1 MSPLVDD
8 LLAAPILPW
17 QVLLLRLGG
26 AALLCGLVGLEREVR
41 GRPAGLR
48 THILVGLASAVY
60 TLIMV
65 ELVSRADTHP
75 DIARVDPI
83 RIVEAVTGGVAFLA
97 AGLIVFTGDKVRG
110 LTTGA
115 GLWMSAAVGLSAGL
129 GLWPLAGLATVLSL
143 AVIHLLGR
151 LEGKAGQDAPDRYV
165 SRSDKGETS
174 DEDPRTS

>member
-1 MSPLVDD
+1 VTPLAEE

-26 AALLCGLVGLEREVR
+26 ATLLCGLVGLEREVQ

-48 THILVGLASAVY
+48 THILVGLASTVY

-65 ELVSRADTHP
+65 ELVSRADSYP

-115 GLWMSAAVGLSAGL
+115 GLWLSAAIGLSVGL
-129 GLWPLAGLATVLSL
+129 GLWPLAGLTTILSL
-143 AVIHLLGR
+143 MVIHMLGR
-151 LEGKAGQDAPDRYV
+151 LEQKAGHGAPDYYG
-165 SRSDKGETS
+165 SRTEGADDDETS
-174 DEDPRTS
+174 DRP

>member
-1 MSPLVDD
+1 MNAVAGD
-8 LLAAPILPW
+8 LLGAPILPW
-17 QVLLLRLGG
+17 QVMALRLGG

-65 ELVSRADTHP
+65 ELVNQADSHP

-115 GLWMSAAVGLSAGL
+115 GLWLSAAVGLSAGL
-129 GLWPLAGLATVLSL
+129 GLWPLAGMTTALALV
-143 AVIHLLGR
+143 VIHLLGR
-151 LEGKAGQDAPDRYV
+151 VERRADPARRDRVDEGEGR
-165 SRSDKGETS
+165 R
-174 DEDPRTS
+174 R

>member
-1 MSPLVDD
+1 MSALSEE
-8 LLAAPILPW
+8 LLGGPILPW
-17 QVLLLRLGG
+17 PVLLLRLGG
-26 AALLCGLVGLEREVR
+26 AAALCGLVGLEREVR
-41 GRPAGLR
+41 GRAAGLR

-65 ELVSRADTHP
+65 DLVSRADRYP

-115 GLWMSAAVGLSAGL
+115 GLWLSAAVGLSAGL
-129 GLWPLAGLATVLSL
+129 GLWPLAGLSTLL
-143 AVIHLLGR
+143 ALVVMHLLAR
-151 LEGKAGQDAPDRYV
+151 AERRAGGGASGHREHPGARDA
-165 SRSDKGETS
+165 GE
-174 DEDPRTS
+174 DDDAHRR